1 MRRKFLSVV
10 LCVCMMLTMAP
21 FAFATE
27 GGSSGGGG
35 GNSITTLQSQI
46 NAITSEGTVTL
57 DKDYTETIT
66 INAGKNITLDLNNHN
81 LSSSTGDAIV
91 NKGTL
96 TIKGSGQVSTTANG
110 SAAIA
115 NFPDAVANVNGGTYT
130 SSEWY
135 VIKNLGTMTINGA
148 VTVKKPDGS
157 QDTSSLI
164 DNGWYNPSDT
174 VANEPVTAQN
184 DKAKLTIKSG
194 NFKGN
199 SGQKSCSVVKN
210 DDGGILNISGGTFDS
225 TANTGAENATTI
237 LNWNVATISGGTFKG
252 SYPLSNGYYD
262 NNNFD
267 IGELTVTGG
276 TFSAS
281 RSLFGQ
287 NGGAASGGFIKI
299 SGGEFTANTLGADFT
314 YTVSISGGTFSAEP
328 THLAD
333 GYVAKKT
340 NNDNFMV
347 VPQSADN
354 AVAQI
359 GDTYY
364 NTLADAVADAST
376 TNPDTIKLLKDTT
389 ERLILNGGKE
399 IILDLGG
406 NTLSYTEQTVR
417 VNHGKLTVNGPGAI
431 KEINP
436 NLGAI
441 LIKGSTNQGDTN
453 YSVVNVNGDVT
464 LSGWAPLFIDQNSE
478 KAYGVTVNLDGA
490 TLNGKRDSSG
500 DLGSGIYVNGS
511 IKDTTNAPAINLKST
526 TVNSEGQGMYLAGYT
541 TTTVDKDSSV
551 IGSQTGIEIRAGKL
565 NVSGATIIGNGD
577 FSCTPNGNGS
587 TTNGVGI
594 AIAQHTTKLPTEVTI
609 SGGTIS
615 GKYAV
620 YESNPQNNDATSIGQ
635 VKLSITDG
643 NFNGSTAAVYS
654 HDVKSF
660 ISGGLFTSDPSDYC
674 VANKT
679 GVASNDSTYPY
690 TVGEKNTESK
700 PATVDSTTV
709 PANTTSTDET
719 VKEVANNISGASVT
733 NNNATE
739 AATKDIANNNT
750 ITASTEIEVN
760 GEKKTVTDALSAAM
774 SNGNANKPS
783 ESNPVTIV
791 YQTYVD
797 VTVTDAKKDN
807 SNFTE
812 LTVDLTP
819 MYRVIATTK
828 SVAENT
834 STEIKLTGNDA
845 NAIQIGEAK
854 DLNVPAQ
861 AYEVTLALPSGF
873 ANEKDQLSIKHTKS
887 SSVEYYTGTVSE
899 ASSSTEDPKP
909 IFVTFTTNGFSPF
922 TIYAASQSAASVNG
936 VIYPSFQEAV
946 NAAQSNDVITLL
958 KSGDVS
964 ATMTGSSKT
973 IKVKAGSG
981 VTTPINVTVN
991 GESKI
996 LGDGTAEVT
1005 FTYTRPSS
1013 GGPGSSGGST
1023 STPTTY
1029 AVNVNAATNG
1039 AVAADK
1045 KTASKGTTVTVTA
1058 SPSKGYVV
1066 DAVKVVDKDGKDV
1079 AVTGKD
1085 GKYVFTM
1092 PASAVTVTG
1101 SFKAETPAP
1110 VALPFTDVKSGNWF
1124 YDAVKYAYAQGLMTG
1139 TSATTFAPNGTMN
1152 RAMIVTVLYRLEKS
1166 PAVTGASKFT
1176 DVPAGQWYSDAVAW
1190 AAANKIVNGYDET
1203 TFGPMNAVTRE
1214 QMAAILFRYEQ
1225 YKGLENVT
1233 LEENLNR
1240 FPDQNKISAYAIPAL
1255 QWAVGQK
1262 IINGNANGTLDPTG
1276 TATRA
1281 QVAQIF
1287 TNLLNK

>member
-464 LSGWAPLFIDQNSE
+464 LSGWAPVFVDQNSE
-478 KAYGVTVNLDGA
+478 KAYGVTVNLNGA
-490 TLNGKRDSSG
+490 TLKAQKDTGGNDGVG
-500 DLGSGIYVNGS
+500 LYVNGS
-511 IKDTTNAPAINLKST
+511 ITDTTNAPAIKLENT
-526 TVNSEGQGMYLAGYT
+526 TIDAQGEGMYLAGYADT
-541 TTTVDKDSSV
+541 TIKS
-551 IGSQTGIEIRAGKL
+551 GSIVGTQTGIEIRAGKL
-565 NVSGATIIGNGD
+565 AVNGVTVTGNGTPTTV
-577 FSCTPNGNGS
+577 TPNGNGS
-587 TTNGVGI
+587 TTDGVGI
-594 AIAQHTTKLPTEVTI
+594 AIAQHTTKLPINVTI

-620 YESNPQNNDATSIGQ
+620 YESNPQANDPTSIGQ
-635 VKLSITDG
+635 VKLSITGG
-643 NFNGSTAAVYS
+643 NFNGSIAAVYS
-654 HDVKSF
+654 QDVKNF
-660 ISGGLFTSDPSDYC
+660 ISGGLFTTDPSDYC

-679 GVASNDSTYPY
+679 GIPSNNRNYPFTIGSVEQNVEVAPATPNAVAKTEGITDTNVTAAMAASAEAAKGTTATGLDAIGGKVATDVTNDEVKNAKNTLGQTEGV
-690 TVGEKNTESK
+690 TVGEQPVTLYVQPYLDITVTGAKVNEQQEATELSLSITPMVKKVASTAKKADDIALANETGKTKN
-700 PATVDSTTV
+700 ATVISDTEV
-709 PANTTSTDET
+709 KNVNT
-719 VKEVANNISGASVT
+719 
-733 NNNATE
+733 
-739 AATKDIANNNT
+739 
-750 ITASTEIEVN
+750 
-760 GEKKTVTDALSAAM
+760 
-774 SNGNANKPS
+774 
-783 ESNPVTIV
+783 PVTI
-791 YQTYVD
+791 
-797 VTVTDAKKDN
+797 K
-807 SNFTE
+807 
-812 LTVDLTP
+812 
-819 MYRVIATTK
+819 
-828 SVAENT
+828 
-834 STEIKLTGNDA
+834 
-845 NAIQIGEAK
+845 
-854 DLNVPAQ
+854 
-861 AYEVTLALPSGF
+861 LALPNGF
-873 ANEKDQLSIKHTKS
+873 AQDKAKLSIKHTKENGS
-887 SSVEYYTGTVSE
+887 IEYYTGTVS
-899 ASSSTEDPKP
+899 TEGEEDAAKTY
-909 IFVTFTTNGFSPF
+909 VTFTTNGFSPF
-922 TIYAASQSAASVNG
+922 VIYAASANVASIGDGANKKVYPTLQAA
-936 VIYPSFQEAV
+936 IDAV
-946 NAAQSNDVITLL
+946 QNNETITLL
-958 KSGDVS
+958 KD
-964 ATMTGSSKT
+964 TNE
-973 IKVKAGSG
+973 
-981 VTTPINVTVN
+981 NVTV
-991 GESKI
+991 SKAVKFT
-996 LGDGTAEVT
+996 LNKDGKGFTGSISAGNRYSVT
-1005 FTYTRPSS
+1005 SAVDSNDSNKTTYTVTYV
-1013 GGPGSSGGST
+1013 GGSSSSGST
-1023 STPTTY
+1023 STTY
-1029 AVNVNAATNG
+1029 NVNVNAATNG

-1079 AVTGKD
+1079 AVTEKD

-1176 DVPAGQWYSDAVAW
+1176 DVPTGQWYSDAVAW

-1214 QMAAILFRYEQ
+1214 QMAAILFRYKQ
-1225 YKGLENVT
+1225 VKGLENVT

-1262 IINGNANGTLDPTG
+1262 IINGNADGTLDPTG

>member
-873 ANEKDQLSIKHTKS
+873 AIGGAKLSIKHTKG

-899 ASSSTEDPKP
+899 ASSSSEDPKP

-922 TIYAASQSAASVNG
+922 VIYAASQSAASVNG

-946 NAAQSNDVITLL
+946 NAAQNNDEITLL
-958 KSGDVS
+958 KGDAVS

-973 IKVKAGSG
+973 IKVKRADTVSG
-981 VTTPINVTVN
+981 NVNVTVN
-991 GESKI
+991 GENKT
-996 LGDGTAEVT
+996 LGNGTTEVT

-1013 GGPGSSGGST
+1013 GGSI

-1079 AVTGKD
+1079 AVTAKD

-1101 SFKAETPAP
+1101 SFKAEMPAP

-1124 YDAVKYAYAQGLMTG
+1124 YDAVKYAYEQGLMTG

-1225 YKGLENVT
+1225 VKGLENVT

-1262 IINGNANGTLDPTG
+1262 IINGNADGTLDPTG

>member
-21 FAFATE
+21 FAFAE
-27 GGSSGGGG
+27 GVSSGGGSG
-35 GNSITTLQSQI
+35 SSAATLQSKI
-46 NAITSEGTVTL
+46 DALGSEGGTVTL
-57 DKDYTETIT
+57 YNDYTETIT
-66 INAGKNITLDLNNHN
+66 INTGKNITLDLNNHN

-333 GYVAKKT
+333 GYVAKRT
-340 NNDNFMV
+340 NNDKFMV
-347 VPQSADN
+347 VPTSADN

-359 GDTYY
+359 GTTYY
-364 NTLADAVADAST
+364 NTLADAVADAS
-376 TNPDTIKLLKDTT
+376 NSSKDTIKLLRNTP
-389 ERLILNGGKE
+389 LNSTVSISKPVV
-399 IILDLGG
+399 LDLGG
-406 NTLSYTEQTVR
+406 YVLNGAGTLLDLYGDVTLQNGTIETTGAGTGAVWVNQTA
-417 VNHGKLTVNGPGAI
+417 KLTVNNDVLMNTTQASSFAI
-431 KEINP
+431 AYWRDCTSAEVTFRGKITGGN
-436 NLGAI
+436 GI
-441 LIKGSTNQGDTN
+441 T
-453 YSVVNVNGDVT
+453 VNGLITDT
-464 LSGWAPLFIDQNSE
+464 TTANKL
-478 KAYGVTVNLDGA
+478 TVDGA
-490 TLNGKRDSSG
+490 TINVGG
-500 DLGSGIYVNGS
+500 HGIY
-511 IKDTTNAPAINLKST
+511 
-526 TVNSEGQGMYLAGYT
+526 QAGYAT
-541 TTTVDKDSSV
+541 TTFTENAST
-551 IGSQTGIEIRAGKL
+551 ITGSTGIEVRAGNL
-565 NVSGATIIGNGD
+565 TVTNSTITGNGT
-577 FSCTPNGNGS
+577 FNCKSNPSG
-587 TTNGVGI
+587 TTTDGVGI
-594 AIAQHTTKLPTEVTI
+594 AIAQHTTKLPIDVTI
-609 SGGTIS
+609 SGGNIS
-615 GKYAV
+615 GTYAV
-620 YESNPQNNDATSIGQ
+620 YESDPENNGTEYTKD
-635 VKLSITDG
+635 VKLSIT
-643 NFNGSTAAVYS
+643 
-654 HDVKSF
+654 
-660 ISGGLFTSDPSDYC
+660 GGYFTTDPSAYC
-674 VANKT
+674 VENKT
-679 GVASNDSTYPY
+679 GVATGKADYPY
-690 TVGEKNTESK
+690 TVGDKKADSQ
-700 PATVDSTTV
+700 PATVDSATV
-709 PANTTSTDET
+709 PANTTSTDPI
-719 VKEVANNISGASVT
+719 VKEAAEKISGATLGNS
-733 NNNATE
+733 NSIE
-739 AATKDIANNNT
+739 AATKNEANNNK
-750 ITASTEIEVN
+750 ITADTTVGSSSTVLDSL
-760 GEKKTVTDALSAAM
+760 KTIPSNSNIQPTDVA
-774 SNGNANKPS
+774 
-783 ESNPVTIV
+783 IV

-797 VTVTDAKKDN
+797 VTVTDAKKDS
-807 SNFTE
+807 SNLTE
-812 LTVDLTP
+812 LTVNLTP
-819 MYRVIATTK
+819 MYRVVATTK
-828 SVAENT
+828 NVT
-834 STEIKLTGNDA
+834 DIKVKGDSGVVDYEA
-845 NAIQIGEAK
+845 NAILIENAK
-854 DLNVPAQ
+854 KLNVPAQ

-873 ANEKDQLSIKHTKS
+873 AIGGAKLSIKHTKG

-899 ASSSTEDPKP
+899 ASSSSEDPKP

-922 TIYAASQSAASVNG
+922 VIYAASANVASIGDGANKKVYPTLQAA
-936 VIYPSFQEAV
+936 IDAV
-946 NAAQSNDVITLL
+946 QD
-958 KSGDVS
+958 GQ
-964 ATMTGSSKT
+964 T
-973 IKVKAGSG
+973 IKLTKACAE
-981 VTTPINVTVN
+981 NVTVSRAVKFTLN
-991 GESKI
+991 KDGKGFTGSIAAGSRYSMTTSKTTS
-996 LGDGTAEVT
+996 GNTEYT
-1005 FTYTRPSS
+1005 FTSV
-1013 GGPGSSGGST
+1013 GGGSSSSI

-1079 AVTGKD
+1079 AVTEKD

-1110 VALPFTDVKSGNWF
+1110 AALPFTDVKSGNWF

-1225 YKGLENVT
+1225 VKGLENVT

-1262 IINGNANGTLDPTG
+1262 IINGNADGTLDPTG

-1287 TNLLNK
+1287 TNLLNQ